1 MRQRIVFMSY
11 QYMRKIAIRSALAVA
26 GICLVAILILVR
38 NWPFSRTSV
47 TKELEAA
54 SQSKVQF
61 ADFHA
66 SYFPR
71 PGCVLGKVVFQHN
84 PAPGSPPLM
93 TVERLKIEGS
103 FSGLFT
109 KQVKRVRAEGLR
121 ILVPPRGAGE
131 EFQTPKR
138 SPFVIDEL
146 AADGAIVQIGSKNP
160 DHLPLNFSFH
170 TFSLENVGGRGP
182 ATFHAMFSNP
192 QPPGDISASGKFG
205 PWNEDDIGKTALSG
219 EYSFQHADL
228 GVFHGIA
235 GLLSSSGTFSGVLR
249 HIEADGLTD
258 TPAFMVTSSSHP
270 VHLET
275 RFHAVINGENGD
287 TFLQNVDAT
296 FLKTAVWSSGSV
308 AHQSGQSGKTASIA
322 IVARAGRIQ
331 DLLLLFTRSNRAP
344 MSGVVNF
351 RADVTL
357 RPGKEEFLKKVELLG
372 DFGVDA
378 GSFTKSNT
386 QEAVNHLSA
395 GALGEKDRKDKDQ
408 SGSESEGREDN
419 RDNVLSNLKGHVVLK
434 DGMARLSN
442 LSFSVPGALA
452 RMQGTYNLITE
463 KVDLRGTLKTESEP
477 SGSTSGM
484 KAVML
489 KVLEPFFRKKKIG
502 YELPVKING
511 TYGNPSFGLDV
522 GDRNRNEARKQM
534 TRATRLVGNAPH

>member
-1 MRQRIVFMSY
+1 MSS
-11 QYMRKIAIRSALAVA
+11 QHTRKIAIRAALAGA
-26 GICLVAILILVR
+26 GIFLVAILILVR
-38 NWPFSRTSV
+38 NWPFTRTSV

-71 PGCVLGKVVFQHN
+71 PGCVLGKVIFRHN
-84 PAPGSPPLM
+84 PVAGSPPLM
-93 TVERLKIEGS
+93 TVELLKIEGS

-121 ILVPPRGAGE
+121 ILVPPRGTGE

-146 AADGAIVQIGSKNP
+146 AADGAILQIGSKNP
-160 DHLPLNFSFH
+160 DHPPLNFSFH
-170 TFSLENVGGRGP
+170 TFSLENVGGRGA

-192 QPPGDISASGKFG
+192 QPPGDITASGKFG

-235 GLLSSSGTFSGVLR
+235 GLLSSSGKFSGVLS
-249 HIEADGLTD
+249 HIEAEGLTD
-258 TPAFMVTSSSHP
+258 TPAFLVTSSSHP

-275 RFHAVINGENGD
+275 RFRAVVNGENGD
-287 TFLQNVDAT
+287 TFLQNVDVT
-296 FLKTAVWSSGSV
+296 FLKTAIWSKGSV
-308 AHQSGQSGKTASIA
+308 VHQSGQPGKTASIEFA
-322 IVARAGRIQ
+322 ARAGRIQ
-331 DLLLLFTRSNRAP
+331 DLLLLFTKSNRAP
-344 MSGVVNF
+344 MSGVVDF
-351 RADVTL
+351 HADVTL
-357 RPGKEEFLKKVELLG
+357 PPGKEEFLRKVELQG
-372 DFGVDA
+372 DFGVNA
-378 GSFTKSNT
+378 GSFTKSDT
-386 QEAVNHLSA
+386 QEAVNHLSL
-395 GALGEKDRKDKDQ
+395 GALGEKDRKDKNQ
-408 SGSESEGREDN
+408 FGSSESGGGEDN
-419 RDNVLSNLKGHVVLK
+419 RNTVLSDLKGHVVLK

-452 RMQGTYNLITE
+452 SMQGTYNLITE

-477 SGSTSGM
+477 SDSTSGM

-502 YELPVKING
+502 YELPVKITG

-534 TRATRLVGNAPH
+534 TRATRLLGKTTH